1 MYVHILCGNTAHFSY
16 MQQTDDP
23 AEVATRLPVR
33 AAPRFV
39 CFPGEEPQYFI
50 FIENDILCICH
61 SFSHAL
67 MVWFMSHYV
76 FNLEY
81 SFKVRE
87 VALFVQEFVFELPA
101 TSGLKRH
108 KTATYLTVSTDI
120 HSHMSA
126 E

>member
-1 MYVHILCGNTAHFSY
+1 MR
-16 MQQTDDP
+16 P
-23 AEVATRLPVR
+23 
-33 AAPRFV
+33 APRFV
-39 CFPGEEPQYFI
+39 LFPGEESQYFV
-50 FIENDILCICH
+50 FIENEVLCICH

-81 SFKVRE
+81 CSNIKE
-87 VALFVQEFVFELPA
+87 VALFMQEYIFGLPA

-108 KTATYLTVSTDI
+108 KTATYLAVSTDI
-120 HSHMSA
+120 LSYMHF